1 MKLSGTVLNCSFE
14 ERELVGKDGLKKSH
28 KIGRVLL
35 LAEDDGAKSAVSVRL
50 FDSADYS
57 DPTKLPAVGAKWTT
71 PRVKRYE
78 CFDGQ
83 IAEVMV

>member
-35 LAEDDGAKSAVSVRL
+35 LAEDDGSKSAVSVRL
-50 FDSADYS
+50 FDSDQYTDS
-57 DPTKLPAVGAKWTT
+57 SKLPAVGSKWTT
-71 PRVKRYE
+71 PRVRKYE
-78 CFDGQ
+78 CYDGQ